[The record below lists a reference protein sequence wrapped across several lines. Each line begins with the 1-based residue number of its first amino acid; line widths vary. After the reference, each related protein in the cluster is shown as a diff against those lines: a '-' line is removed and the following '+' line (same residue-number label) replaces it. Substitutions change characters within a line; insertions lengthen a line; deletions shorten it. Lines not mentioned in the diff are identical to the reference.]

1 MRIFRLEN
9 RKEKKN
15 AEEERL
21 MKSLL
26 NKIRKEKDD
35 ILSIISDEKEIYFE
49 DSNIQSDS
57 LISRENI
64 NKIRRKKY

>member
-26 NKIRKEKDD
+26 HKIRKEKDD
-35 ILSIISDEKEIYFE
+35 IVSILSEEKEI
-49 DSNIQSDS
+49 DSESSNHSES
-57 LISRENI
+57 LSRE
-64 NKIRRKKY
+64 KS